1 MFFAAGRGVSEAWP
15 ISARRAGRERG
26 GCTALQCA
34 DVRELRAG
42 SGLGL
47 GDDWSVALDA
57 ALNQALAP
65 LEGAAPDLLVL
76 FASAEFR
83 EHYPSLLQRAR
94 ERAQA
99 LHLVGCSASAVIAN
113 QREMEDDS
121 GVAAL
126 ALALP
131 DQAYLATHAISA
143 TELTHPQAL
152 GAAPL
157 TGVLLLAD
165 PFTTDTA
172 ALIAQLEHDYRDCPI
187 VGGLAT
193 GDPRLHE
200 TALFHQDRVLHE
212 GVVVVS
218 LGGSIAVR
226 PVVSQGCE
234 PIGSTWTITAAENNV
249 IHAIGG
255 RPAYTVLAETI
266 RSLGRD
272 QRERVNT
279 NLLVGLAMNEYRDEF
294 KRGDF
299 LIRNLIGADRATG
312 ALAIAAEVQVGQTI
326 QFQIRDA
333 RAADEELRAMLAT
346 AKDTTSAAAL
356 LFACNGRGV
365 GLFGEPDHD
374 AATVGELLGPLPLA
388 GFFCNGEIGPVG
400 TKTFLHG
407 FTASLALIAPSHA

>member
-1 MFFAAGRGVSEAWP
+1 VRG
-15 ISARRAGRERG
+15 
-26 GCTALQCA
+26 L
-34 DVRELRAG
+34 LAG

-47 GDDWSVALDA
+47 GDDWWVALDA

-65 LEGAAPDLLVL
+65 LEGAQPDLLVL

-83 EHYPSLLQRAR
+83 EHYPLLLQRAL
-94 ERAQA
+94 EHTHPG
-99 LHLVGCSASAVIAN
+99 HLVGCSASAVIAN

-131 DQAYLATHAISA
+131 DGAYLATHAVSA
-143 TELTHPQAL
+143 TDIKQPQAL
-152 GAAPL
+152 GVPDAPL
-157 TGVLLLAD
+157 TGILLLAD

-172 ALIAQLEHDYRDCPI
+172 ALITQLEHDYRGCPI

-200 TALFHQDRVLHE
+200 TVLFHQDAVRHE
-212 GVVVVS
+212 GIVAVS

-234 PIGSTWTITAAENNV
+234 PIGATWTITAAENNV

-266 RSLGRD
+266 QSLDRER
-272 QRERVNT
+272 RERVNS

-299 LIRNLIGADRATG
+299 LIRNLIGADRTSG

-333 RAADEELRAMLAT
+333 RAADEELRAMLAG
-346 AKDTTSAAAL
+346 AKDTVSAAAL

-400 TKTFLHG
+400 TRTYLHG
-407 FTASLALIAPSHA
+407 FTASLALIAPA